1 MNQIKRPRDWR
12 VELLRVIA
20 CFMVIIIHIRLYA
33 FSGTTLRDSALLMY
47 VLSGPSVA
55 IFFLISGFFF
65 QDTQSILHIWKR
77 FLTSVICP
85 TMVLIMALSFLRPWI
100 AQPEISLLQSIR
112 MAHPLQDFLSM
123 LKGFLCLDVVS
134 FGSYAEHLWYILS
147 YGTMMLWVP
156 VIIALLRAHEERI
169 LLLLMGFAFL
179 HFALDNLN
187 GLYPLPIALYRPECI
202 GKPTM
207 YAIAGCFLYRHVAS
221 RRATL
226 DRSAE
231 ARERHVC
238 LLLALLLSI
247 ALFVLQKHLYVKGLQ
262 MGQDIAAL
270 NDSYYYTSWNGML
283 CGLQAIALSAF
294 ILMLPEIPA
303 RVAQTIRTLGSLT
316 FPIYLI
322 HFIFT
327 NHFRALGIE
336 QAAQQ
341 LFGGSFVG
349 IVLYTLC
356 YAALIFAL
364 CALMILAWRQMK
376 QVLLKRMKRGSYGDI

>member
-1 MNQIKRPRDWR
+1 MNQIKSPRDWR

-20 CFMVIIIHIRLYA
+20 CFMVIIIHIRLYP
-33 FSGTTLRDSALLMY
+33 FSGTTLRDSVILMY

-65 QDTQSILHIWKR
+65 RGTQSILHIWKR

-85 TMVLIMALSFLRPWI
+85 AMVLIMALSFLRPWI
-100 AQPEISLLQSIR
+100 AQPEISLLQSMR

-123 LKGFLCLDVVS
+123 LRGFLCLDVVS

-156 VIIALLRAHEERI
+156 IIIGLLRAHEERI

-179 HFALDNLN
+179 HFTLDNLN

-207 YAIAGCFLYRHVAS
+207 YAIAGCFLYRHVTV
-221 RRATL
+221 RRSTL
-226 DRSAE
+226 DRSVE
-231 ARERHVC
+231 ARERYAC
-238 LLLALLLSI
+238 LLLELLLSI
-247 ALFVLQKHLYVKGLQ
+247 ALFFLQKQLYVKGLQ

-270 NDSYYYTSWNGML
+270 NANYYYTSWSGML
-283 CGLQAIALSAF
+283 CGLQAIAISAF

-303 RVAQTIRTLGSLT
+303 WAAQTIRTLGSLT

-376 QVLLKRMKRGSYGDI
+376 QRLLKRMKRNLSTGN

>member
-1 MNQIKRPRDWR
+1 MNQIKSPRDWR

-20 CFMVIIIHIRLYA
+20 CFMVIIIHIRLYP
-33 FSGTTLRDSALLMY
+33 FSGTTLRDSVILIY

-65 QDTQSILHIWKR
+65 RGTQSILHIWKR
-77 FLTSVICP
+77 FMTSVICP
-85 TMVLIMALSFLRPWI
+85 AVMLIMALSFLRPWI
-100 AQPEISLLQSIR
+100 AQPEISLLQSMR

-123 LKGFLCLDVVS
+123 LRGFLCLDVVS

-156 VIIALLRAHEERI
+156 IIIGLLRAHEERI

-179 HFALDNLN
+179 HFTLDNLN

-207 YAIAGCFLYRHVAS
+207 YAIAGFFLYRHVTV
-221 RRATL
+221 RRSTL
-226 DRSAE
+226 DQSVE
-231 ARERHVC
+231 ARERHAC

-247 ALFVLQKHLYVKGLQ
+247 ALFFLQKQLYVKGLQ

-270 NDSYYYTSWNGML
+270 NANYYYTSWSGML
-283 CGLQAIALSAF
+283 CGLQAIVISAF

-303 RVAQTIRTLGSLT
+303 RAAQMIRTLGSLT

-376 QVLLKRMKRGSYGDI
+376 QHLLKRMKRNLSTGI

>member
-1 MNQIKRPRDWR
+1 MNQIKSPRDWR

-20 CFMVIIIHIRLYA
+20 CFMVIVIHIRLYP
-33 FSGTTLRDSALLMY
+33 FSGTTLRDSVILIY

-65 QDTQSILHIWKR
+65 RGTQSILHIWKR
-77 FLTSVICP
+77 FMTSVICP
-85 TMVLIMALSFLRPWI
+85 AVMLIMSLSFLRPWI
-100 AQPEISLLQSIR
+100 AQPEISLLQSMR
-112 MAHPLQDFLSM
+112 LAHPLQDFLSM
-123 LKGFLCLDVVS
+123 LRGFLCLDVVS

-147 YGTMMLWVP
+147 YGTMMLWMP
-156 VIIALLRAHEERI
+156 IIIGLLRAHEERI

-179 HFALDNLN
+179 HFTLDNLN

-207 YAIAGCFLYRHVAS
+207 YAIAGFFLYRHVTV
-221 RRATL
+221 RRSTL
-226 DRSAE
+226 DRSVE
-231 ARERHVC
+231 ARERHAC
-238 LLLALLLSI
+238 LLLALLISI
-247 ALFVLQKHLYVKGLQ
+247 ALFFLQKYLYVKGLQ

-270 NDSYYYTSWNGML
+270 NANYYYTSWSGML
-283 CGLQAIALSAF
+283 CGLQAIAISAF

-303 RVAQTIRTLGSLT
+303 RAAQTIRTLGSLT

-376 QVLLKRMKRGSYGDI
+376 QRLLKRMRRNLST

>member
-1 MNQIKRPRDWR
+1 MNQINRPRDWR

-20 CFMVIIIHIRLYA
+20 CFMVIIIHIRQYP
-33 FSGTTLRDSALLMY
+33 FSGTTLRDSVILMY

-65 QDTQSILHIWKR
+65 RESQSILHIWKR

-85 TMVLIMALSFLRPWI
+85 SMVLIMALSFLRPWI
-100 AQPEISLLQSIR
+100 AQPEISLLQSMR

-123 LKGFLCLDVVS
+123 LRGFLCLDVVS

-156 VIIALLRAHEERI
+156 MIIGLLRAHEERI

-179 HFALDNLN
+179 HFTLDNLN

-207 YAIAGCFLYRHVAS
+207 YAIAGCFLYRHVTV

-226 DRSAE
+226 DRSTE
-231 ARERHVC
+231 ARARHTC

-247 ALFVLQKHLYVKGLQ
+247 ALFFLQKHIYVKGFQ
-262 MGQDIAAL
+262 MGQDTAAL
-270 NDSYYYTSWNGML
+270 NASYYYTSWNGML
-283 CGLQAIALSAF
+283 CGLQSIAISAF

-303 RVAQTIRTLGSLT
+303 RAAQTIRTLGSLT

-322 HFIFT
+322 HFILT

-336 QAAQQ
+336 QAAQK
-341 LFGGSFVG
+341 LFGSRFVG

-376 QVLLKRMKRGSYGDI
+376 QRLLKRMKRGSYVSI